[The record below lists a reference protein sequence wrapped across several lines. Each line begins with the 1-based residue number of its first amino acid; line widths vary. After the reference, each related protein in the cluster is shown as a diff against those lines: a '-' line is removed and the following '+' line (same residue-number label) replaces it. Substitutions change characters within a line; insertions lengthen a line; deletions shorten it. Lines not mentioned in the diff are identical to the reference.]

1 MRESSCEMKGF
12 LTLLI
17 LWMLN
22 KHNLTG
28 AQLAEEIARRKGS
41 KPSPGTI
48 YPALKDLRE
57 KGLISANK
65 QKVYSLTRKG
75 RIEMEHGLQMFC
87 TAFADFSEMRSCCGR

>member
-1 MRESSCEMKGF
+1 MKESSCVMKGF
-12 LTLLI
+12 LNLLI

-22 KHNLTG
+22 KQSMTG
-28 AQLAEEIARRKGS
+28 AGMSAEIEKRRGT

-48 YPALKDLRE
+48 YPVLKDLKE

-65 QKVYSLTRKG
+65 QKEYSLTKKG
-75 RIEMEHGLQMFC
+75 KTELEHGLRMFC